1 MCTKN
6 KLMSWMMR
14 AMLALVFSLI
24 VSVGYSQTPFK
35 LNGHWL
41 EGQRSVIPTCSV
53 LAYYTNNLLLIQ
65 SSTLRSNIE
74 ITVLQNGM
82 TVYAETVPAEQTAE
96 IEIPITE
103 WEAGT
108 YTLELRN
115 QWGDYLYGDFSK
127 SN

>member
-6 KLMSWMMR
+6 KSMSWMKR
-14 AMLALVFSLI
+14 AMFALVFSMI
-24 VSVGYSQTPFK
+24 VSVSYAQKTISMGGTW
-35 LNGHWL
+35 N
-41 EGQRSVIPTCSV
+41 EGRKSSSIYTIS
-53 LAYYTNNLLLIQ
+53 AHYTNDLLLVQ
-65 SSTLRSNIE
+65 SSTLRSDIE
-74 ITVLQNGM
+74 VIVLLNG
-82 TVYAETVPAEQTAE
+82 TSVYVETVPAEQTAE